1 MKFKNK
7 LFFVLVISILFSG
20 CYENKKPSEF
30 TLKIIETSDVH
41 GTIFN
46 YDFILDTILNSSLSQ
61 VQSFVNQQIKEYEV
75 ILLDN
80 GDILQGQPVV
90 YYYNYQNTTD
100 SHIVS
105 RVYNYMQYDAM
116 TIGNHDIEAGSKT
129 YDKLVKEFNFPVLA
143 ANAVRKD
150 NGKPYFKPYTVIE
163 RSGYKIAVLG
173 LITPKIPE
181 WLPEELWKDME
192 FLDMIET
199 AQKWVPVIQKN
210 ENPDLLV
217 GLFHAGFDYTYANS
231 DETTYKNEN
240 ASVLVAKKVPGF
252 DIIFIGHDHHSW
264 NEKVI
269 NSEGKEVHVLGPIDN
284 AQQVTE
290 AVISFKKSWFGKVS
304 RNIETQIIPIK
315 NYTTDSL
322 FDKTF
327 MNDYNEVKTYVS
339 KPIGNF
345 TYPLCSKDAL
355 FGPSDF
361 MELIHTIQLEISKAD
376 VSIAAS
382 QSFNSCID
390 KGPVYIRDM
399 FKLFRYENFLYT
411 ISLSGSEI
419 KNYLE
424 YSFGN
429 WFNDMKT
436 DKDYLMIYEL
446 DDNGNPI
453 LSEKSNAAD
462 LKNMF
467 FNFDVAGGLKYS
479 VDISKP
485 KNQKIT
491 IFSLA
496 NGKKFHPDS
505 IYTVALNS
513 YRGNGGGGLL
523 TYGAGINK
531 EEIVKRRIQST
542 DVDLRFFAIQW
553 IERNNIINT
562 DFKPDWN
569 IVPQSWWEKAVEKD
583 KKLLNLN
590 N

>member
-7 LFFVLVISILFSG
+7 FLFVVILSALLTG
-20 CYENKKPSEF
+20 CYDNKKPSEF
-30 TLKIIETSDVH
+30 TVKIIETSDVH

-61 VQSFVNQQIKEYEV
+61 VQSYVNQQRKEYEV
-75 ILLDN
+75 VLLDN

-90 YYYNYQNTTD
+90 YYFNYQNTTD

-105 RVYNYMQYDAM
+105 RVYNFMQYDAI

-129 YDKLVKEFNFPVLA
+129 YDKLVKEFKFPILA

-150 NGKPYFKPYTVIE
+150 NGEPYFKPYTIIE
-163 RSGYKIAVLG
+163 RAGYKIAVLG

-192 FLDMIET
+192 FKDMIET
-199 AQKWVPVIQKN
+199 AQKWVPVIQQN
-210 ENPDLLV
+210 EKPDLLV

-252 DIIFIGHDHHSW
+252 DIIFIGHDHHAW

-269 NSEGKEVHVLGPIDN
+269 NSEGKEVRILGPIDN
-284 AQQVTE
+284 AQQVAE
-290 AVISFKKSWFGKVS
+290 ATISFKKTLFGKIT
-304 RNIETQIIPIK
+304 REIETQIIPIK
-315 NYTTDSL
+315 NYPTDST

-345 TYPLCSKDAL
+345 THPLCSQDAL

-390 KGPVYIRDM
+390 NGPVYIRDM

-411 ISLSGSEI
+411 ITLSGAEI

-424 YSFGN
+424 YSYGN

-436 DKDYLMIYEL
+436 DNDFLMIYEL
-446 DDNGNPI
+446 DEDGNPKI
-453 LSEKSNAAD
+453 NEKSTAAD

-467 FNFDVAGGLKYS
+467 FNFDVAGGLKYT

-491 IFSLA
+491 IISLA
-496 NGKKFHPDS
+496 NGKKFHTDS
-505 IYTVALNS
+505 LYTVAMNS

-523 TYGAGINK
+523 TYGAGISK
-531 EEIVKRRIQST
+531 EDIVKRRIQST
-542 DVDLRFFAIQW
+542 DVDLRFCAIHW
-553 IERNNIINT
+553 IEENNIINT

-569 IVPQSWWEKAVEKD
+569 IVHQSWWKKAVAKD
-583 KKLLNLN
+583 KKLLNLKK
-590 N
+590 